1 MINSFS
7 MPHAKVTVTPVG
19 LEIAGDLSFEE
30 WSGLASH
37 IGQAARSVAFVIGD
51 WLYYGQRAFQG
62 DDTNLSAGTRIQSGS
77 YEAALAATGL
87 DRATLYNYAYVSRNV
102 PSSLRSERLSWEH
115 HRMIAKLQP
124 AGQQAWLRR
133 CLAEEAA
140 GRPIS
145 SRRLRKSISLGRIA
159 TAEDM
164 EPDPADK
171 GITNHI
177 PFVNRLVGWWRGML
191 GSRFLENA
199 TREQREALKRD
210 LQPVVR
216 IYEQL

>member
-1 MINSFS
+1 MIDPLSTPNR
-7 MPHAKVTVTPVG
+7 KVTVTPVG
-19 LEIAGDLSFEE
+19 LEIAEGLSFEE
-30 WSGLASH
+30 WSDLASH

-51 WLYYGQRAFQG
+51 WLRYGQMAFQG
-62 DDTNLSAGTRIQSGS
+62 DDANPPAGIRVPTGR

-87 DRATLYNYAYVSRNV
+87 DRATLYNYAYVSRSV
-102 PSSLRSERLSWEH
+102 PCSLRSERLSWEH
-115 HRMIAKLQP
+115 HRMIAKLPP
-124 AGQQAWLRR
+124 ADQKAWIRK

-177 PFVNRLVGWWRGML
+177 PFVNRLVGWWRRMQDTG
-191 GSRFLENA
+191 FLA
-199 TREQREALKRD
+199 TATANSGR
-210 LQPVVR
+210 P
-216 IYEQL
+216 

>member
-1 MINSFS
+1 MTESF
-7 MPHAKVTVTPVG
+7 PIPTGKVTVTPVG
-19 LEIAGDLSFEE
+19 LEIASDLTFEE

-51 WLYYGQRAFQG
+51 WLHYGQTAFQG
-62 DDTNLSAGTRIQSGS
+62 DDANPAVGARIASER

-87 DRATLYNYAYVSRNV
+87 DRTTLYNYAYVSRNV

-115 HRMIAKLQP
+115 HRMIAKLPP
-124 AGQQAWLRR
+124 AEQQAWLRR
-133 CLAEEAA
+133 CLDQEAA

-177 PFVNRLVGWWRGML
+177 PFVNRLVGWWRRMQD
-191 GSRFLENA
+191 SRFLENA